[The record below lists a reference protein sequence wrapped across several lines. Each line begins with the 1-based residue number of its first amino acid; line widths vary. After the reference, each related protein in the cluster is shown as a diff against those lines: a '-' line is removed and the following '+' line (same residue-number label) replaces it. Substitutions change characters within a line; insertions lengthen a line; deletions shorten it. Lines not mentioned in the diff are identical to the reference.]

1 MTNKTNKTNTP
12 ATTKAA
18 PDKPADGEGTKLAQV
33 PNPAKLTDAKINE
46 IAGKHSDPTDP
57 EQTAN
62 VDAAETLEQNRDDA
76 KSKDDPERGY
86 FHGQGGAAGI

>member
-1 MTNKTNKTNTP
+1 MTTKTNKP

-18 PDKPADGEGTKLAQV
+18 PDKPADGESTKLAQV
-33 PNPAKLTDAKINE
+33 TDPAKLTDAKITE
-46 IAGKHSDPTDP
+46 IAGKHGDPSDP
-57 EQTAN
+57 EQAAN

-76 KSKDDPERGY
+76 KSKDEPERGY

>member
-1 MTNKTNKTNTP
+1 MTTKKNTP

-33 PNPAKLTDAKINE
+33 TDPAKLTDAKITE
-46 IAGKHSDPTDP
+46 IAGEHSDPDDP
-57 EQTAN
+57 EQSAN
-62 VDAAETLEQNRDDA
+62 VDAAETIEQNRADA
-76 KSKDDPERGY
+76 KSNDEPERGY